1 MLIETQELI
10 KVLNVINKYDFAKYE
25 SENGARLVLVTGAD
39 LFENKL
45 AVSCYVEPEKVADVE
60 KQLIVQ
66 LMKFENKFR
75 CVGQDLK
82 DGSKKVGVMLL
93 LPNYQNKDGK
103 IYQKGHALYPLD
115 EGVQKLKEWARR
127 EEK

>member
-1 MLIETQELI
+1 MIETQELM
-10 KVLNVINKYDFAKYE
+10 KVLNLINKYDFEKYE
-25 SENGARLVLVTGAD
+25 RENGARLVLVTGAD

-66 LMKFENKFR
+66 LMKFEDKFR

-93 LPNYQNKDGK
+93 LPNLVRQDGK
-103 IYQKGHALYPLD
+103 IVQKGHDLYPFD
-115 EGVQKLKEWARR
+115 EGVRKLIEWARK